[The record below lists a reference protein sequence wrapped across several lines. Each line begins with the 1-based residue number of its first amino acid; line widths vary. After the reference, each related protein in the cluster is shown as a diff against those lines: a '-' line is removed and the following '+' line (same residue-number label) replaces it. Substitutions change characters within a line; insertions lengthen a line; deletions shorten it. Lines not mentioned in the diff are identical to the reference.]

1 MTWFSPTLRRV
12 KVGGGALQSQHSV
25 EAKHDYEVAK
35 GILSEMNIENRRKL
49 LALRRP
55 HNLVT
60 VHEDPIMAISPSSPN
75 PNLSILMGIT
85 IGAGV
90 GLLLA
95 FPLAGMMVTR
105 S

>member
-49 LALRRP
+49 LALRSP
-55 HNLVT
+55 HNLGN
-60 VHEDPIMAISPSSPN
+60 VHEESILAISPSN
-75 PNLSILMGIT
+75 PNLSIPMGIT